1 MKNLYYIMSRAN
13 YNQHDV
19 MYMLS
24 NAEVIYKVNTQLSE
38 EQLEK
43 VFGTADVDLKTRAEH
58 FGNLWD
64 EWEKNQ
70 VIIPNQIHKGIQRY
84 KLELEYLDV
93 KATAKNFTDKHGLE
107 EMIDYQIK
115 GNVVRFKD
123 EQYAF
128 LFRLSV

>member
-24 NAEVIYKVNTQLSE
+24 NAEVIYKVNTLLSE

-58 FGNLWD
+58 FGNLGTNG
-64 EWEKNQ
+64 KR
-70 VIIPNQIHKGIQRY
+70 I
-84 KLELEYLDV
+84 KL
-93 KATAKNFTDKHGLE
+93 
-107 EMIDYQIK
+107 
-115 GNVVRFKD
+115 
-123 EQYAF
+123 
-128 LFRLSV
+128 

>member
-1 MKNLYYIMSRAN
+1 MKISNNINLTI
-13 YNQHDV
+13 
-19 MYMLS
+19 LS
-24 NAEVIYKVNTQLSE
+24 NSKEIYKLATLLTEQ
-38 EQLEK
+38 QLEK
-43 VFGTADVDLKTRAEH
+43 VFGSADVDLKTRATH

-64 EWEKNQ
+64 EWESHQ
-70 VIIPNQIHKGIQRY
+70 VIMPQTAVEHYSRY

-93 KATAKNFTDKHGLE
+93 KRCCTDFTDKHGLE

-123 EQYAF
+123 EQFAF

>member
-1 MKNLYYIMSRAN
+1 MKSLYFIMSKVN
-13 YNQHDV
+13 YNQHDS
-19 MYMLS
+19 MYILS
-24 NAEVIYKVNTQLSE
+24 NSEVIYKVNTLLTEQ
-38 EQLEK
+38 QLEK
-43 VFGTADVDLKTRAEH
+43 VFGSADVDLKTRAEH

-64 EWEKNQ
+64 EWEDNQ
-70 VIIPNQIHKGIQRY
+70 VVMPNKLQKGIQRY
-84 KLELEYLDV
+84 KLELEYLDI

-123 EQYAF
+123 EQFAF